1 MRPLL
6 RSRSIALALL
16 GAALPVVATAADP
29 TRLDEMVVIATR
41 RAQPRE
47 DVAGSVSAIGRGEI
61 ERLQAQD
68 LRDVVRDEPGVA
80 FVSDPGRFGLDGFS
94 IRGLQGN
101 RVAVEVDGVPMPAG
115 FAVGSFSNAG
125 RDQLAPELIGRMEI
139 LRGPASALYGSDALG
154 GIVAIRTLAPADL
167 LRGPGAYL
175 GSRLGYSGADQ
186 GRRAGVLG
194 AWQSEQAGALLSLQQ
209 RRGHET
215 ENRPLPGGLAANPA
229 ETDTQSALTKLQ
241 RDLGPV
247 RFGLTLEH
255 YAGERDTE
263 VRSLVGGPG
272 QYATTEALTGFD
284 VERRQRAVVDVDWSA
299 PLAGVDALTLK
310 LYGQHSA
317 VRQDTR
323 QQRRAAPPAARF
335 PTLRERRFALDQAQL
350 GLELQAQ
357 GQWQTDA
364 LDAGWS
370 FGIEAMRN
378 EVREWRD
385 GLETNL
391 STGATTNV
399 ILGERLPVRDFP
411 DSRLDSLGAWL
422 GAEVRLGD
430 GDWSLLPALRYDR
443 SRVDAAADAL
453 WREDYPNRPVVD
465 VDASQLTPRLGL
477 RYAPTASDRVYL
489 AWTEGFRAPPFSD
502 VNIAL
507 TLSGFNYV
515 VLSNPDLQPERSRG
529 FELGWNHDAPM
540 GWWRVAAFHNAYR
553 DLIESRV
560 NLGVNADG
568 ATVFQSVNRARAR
581 VHGFEAAGALKLDG
595 LSPRLHGYTLHAA
608 AALTR
613 GSDTVREQPLNTVQP
628 DRLVLGLG
636 REAQGLWPAWR
647 LTGRFTAAMR
657 RVDRSSADLYA
668 PPGSAVYDLSL
679 RQPLGNGF
687 VLDATLHNLG
697 NRRYWDWAALRGV
710 LNAGTPAP
718 DFYTAPGRHL
728 VLTLSAGW

>member
-1 MRPLL
+1 MRPLPL
-6 RSRSIALALL
+6 PRWIALSLL
-16 GAALPVVATAADP
+16 GLSLSVIATETDP
-29 TRLDEMVVIATR
+29 TRLDELVVIATR

-47 DVAGSVSAIGRGEI
+47 DVAGSVSAISRGEI
-61 ERLQAQD
+61 ARLQAQD

-80 FVSDPGRFGLDGFS
+80 FVSDPGRFGLDGFN

-154 GIVAIRTLAPADL
+154 GIVAIRTLAPGDL
-167 LRGPGAYL
+167 LRDPGTYF
-175 GSRLGYSGADQ
+175 GSRLGYSGADRGQ
-186 GRRAGVLG
+186 RAGVLG
-194 AWQSEQAGALLSLQQ
+194 AWQSEASGALLSLQR
-209 RRGHET
+209 RRGEET
-215 ENRPLPGGLAANPA
+215 GNRPLPGGLAANPA
-229 ETDTQSALTKLQ
+229 ETDTRSALAKLH
-241 RDLGPV
+241 RDVGPL
-247 RFGLTLEH
+247 RIGLTLEH
-255 YAGERDTE
+255 YDGERETD
-263 VRSLVGGPG
+263 VHSLVNGPG
-272 QYATTEALTGFD
+272 QYSSTESLTGFD
-284 VERRQRAVVDVDWSA
+284 AERRQRALIDLDWSA
-299 PLAGVDALTLK
+299 PMAGVDALSLK
-310 LYGQHSA
+310 LYGQQSE

-335 PTLRERRFALDQAQL
+335 PTLRERRFALDQDQV
-350 GLELQAQ
+350 GLEAQAQ

-364 LDAGWS
+364 LDVGWS
-370 FGIEAMRN
+370 FGIEAMRTD
-378 EVREWRD
+378 VRESRD

-411 DSRLDSLGAWL
+411 DSRIDSLGAWL
-422 GAEVRLGD
+422 GAEIRLGD
-430 GDWSLLPALRYDR
+430 GDWSLLPALRHDQ
-443 SRVDAAADAL
+443 SRVDASADAL
-453 WREDYPNRPVVD
+453 WREDDPGRAVVD
-465 VDASQLTPRLGL
+465 VDASELTPRLGL
-477 RYAPTASDRVYL
+477 RYAPTAVDRVYL

-507 TLSGFNYV
+507 TLSNFNYV
-515 VLSNPDLQPERSRG
+515 VLPNPELKPERSSG

-540 GWWRVAAFHNAYR
+540 GWWRIAAFDNRYR

-560 NLGVNADG
+560 NLGVNAEG
-568 ATVFQSVNRARAR
+568 ATVFQSVNRARAHVR
-581 VHGFEAAGALKLDG
+581 GIEAAGAFKLDG
-595 LSPRLHGYTLHAA
+595 LSPQLAGYTLHAA

-613 GSDTVREQPLNTVQP
+613 GTDTVRDQPLNTVQP
-628 DRLVLGLG
+628 DRLVLGFG
-636 REAQGLWPAWR
+636 REGQGVWPAWR
-647 LTGRFTAAMR
+647 LTGRFTAPMR
-657 RVDRSSADLYA
+657 RVDRSTADLYA

-687 VLDATLHNLG
+687 VLDATIHNLG

-710 LNAGTPAP
+710 LNTGTPAP